1 VISFYLDFE
10 LLLNIV
16 FQKTTAYRRLV
27 DDVPPEIK
35 QQRLIRMTSLFRRE
49 AEKLNQAQ
57 IGQQQLVLVEG
68 VCSCQCL

>member
-1 VISFYLDFE
+1 M
-10 LLLNIV
+10 
-16 FQKTTAYRRLV
+16 

-35 QQRLIRMTSLFRRE
+35 QQRLVRMISLYRRE

-68 VCSCQCL
+68 VCSW

>member
-1 VISFYLDFE
+1 
-10 LLLNIV
+10 
-16 FQKTTAYRRLV
+16 V

-35 QQRLIRMTSLFRRE
+35 QQRLVRMMSLSRRE

-68 VCSCQCL
+68 VCNW